1 MRSLLDKDFHY
12 VSSHE
17 TRITDTFDRLC
28 PGWRPKKAA
37 PQDDSESVASSK
49 VAQGATP
56 AVAAPF
62 KKAAPPELPA
72 VTSASRQPTGES
84 TSSETATG
92 TIPKLGEEIALR
104 AIRDSAKQPTA
115 SAPIPIKRAMKP

>member
-62 KKAAPPELPA
+62 KKAAPQVPARSDGLGTSDPIPERSGPA
-72 VTSASRQPTGES
+72 AY
-84 TSSETATG
+84 
-92 TIPKLGEEIALR
+92 
-104 AIRDSAKQPTA
+104 
-115 SAPIPIKRAMKP
+115 APIPIKRARK